1 MTSNDYLNE
10 GLGWEP
16 CLRGS
21 LQHIRS
27 SWSTQWQGLPFF
39 LDQSIRFLKLDA
51 NLPDSTQTILRCA
64 KSLSQRIESFF
75 VVNKLDFHEPAY
87 HNRLH
92 FADTLCC
99 MSMQLAIET
108 DRQEFKDLDWMAT
121 ALLAALCH
129 DFGHQGKINTFTS
142 EIESQTVELLQP
154 VMDDFKL
161 PVTTQQLV
169 SECILKSDFSLAKQN
184 HLEIQNA
191 EFAYNQVWLNV
202 ILNESD
208 IMASCLPEFG
218 IELGNSLSSEWKSA
232 NFAPHASVAT
242 ASGRIGFLSSAKF
255 SSHSSKVLKMNEK
268 IASQIAQLQ
277 AA

>member
-1 MTSNDYLNE
+1 
-10 GLGWEP
+10 
-16 CLRGS
+16 
-21 LQHIRS
+21 
-27 SWSTQWQGLPFF
+27 
-39 LDQSIRFLKLDA
+39 
-51 NLPDSTQTILRCA
+51 
-64 KSLSQRIESFF
+64 
-75 VVNKLDFHEPAY
+75 
-87 HNRLH
+87 
-92 FADTLCC
+92 
-99 MSMQLAIET
+99 
-108 DRQEFKDLDWMAT
+108 
-121 ALLAALCH
+121 
-129 DFGHQGKINTFTS
+129 
-142 EIESQTVELLQP
+142 
-154 VMDDFKL
+154 MDDFKL